1 METPALAGEPI
12 GGSMVT
18 EETQAPDDSSEA
30 TNQVGETE
38 ASAGEGD
45 AEVNWQERAEAA
57 EALVAKG
64 SNDYKSLQG
73 QVTRQDNIE
82 ELIGGFN
89 DRFDGFEAEMRSRL
103 QSVASGEIDTMDADA
118 DAAREPYANRI
129 QATTA
134 QRMNAT
140 GMAAIDDA
148 LDDGDG
154 APLLDKASAPELADM
169 RLTYNEGVEHLNA
182 GRLAQAR
189 EKFAVAENAAVRAAK
204 VALRAASKQAKADVA
219 AASKAAVAQA
229 LEEAG
234 VDDMSTGTGSASVSG
249 NLFGKLGD
257 PNVTVTRDDITKA
270 AEQFRKQ
277 GIRI

>member
-1 METPALAGEPI
+1 
-12 GGSMVT
+12 MVS

-30 TNQVGETE
+30 TNQVEQTETSE
-38 ASAGEGD
+38 GEG
-45 AEVNWQERAEAA
+45 EPEISWQERAEAA
-57 EALVAKG
+57 EALVTKG
-64 SNDYKSLQG
+64 SNDFKALQG
-73 QVTRQDNIE
+73 QMTRQETIE
-82 ELIGGFN
+82 DLIGGFN

-103 QSVASGEIDTMDADA
+103 QSVASGEIDTMDEEAE
-118 DAAREPYANRI
+118 AAREPYATRV
-129 QATTA
+129 QATIA
-134 QRMNAT
+134 RRINDD

-154 APLLDKASAPELADM
+154 TALLDKQAAPELADM
-169 RLTYNEGVEHLNA
+169 RSIYNEGVEHLNA

-234 VDDMSTGTGSASVSG
+234 VDDMSAGPGAAG
-249 NLFGKLGD
+249 GGAI
-257 PNVTVTRDDITKA
+257 TRDNIDNMMANIDDYDAKTQA
-270 AEQFRKQ
+270 S
-277 GIRI
+277 IREKYRGLMTTGRFS